1 LVGDGDGDHTQIN
14 FVVKAVE
21 IEYGHV
27 FRDNRVYEPDAF
39 IGVTDR
45 DRVGTSSEVDVGTD
59 NPDDYE
65 VHLTSSSGIVD
76 MYLIKYRQLSSTSWE
91 YVGTL
96 PITIPESDLEDVW
109 YQFELVYASDHAPVG
124 GVGLKY
130 WYIPDGD
137 ITNPVP
143 IPDWVTFSGDCSNLH
158 VEWENVLGNVL
169 PAGPYT
175 GHYSMRVY
183 LLNPD
188 GSLNYAIY
196 TYQFGKWAAPEFD
209 LPVSLCDPDCG
220 SWAIGIQ
227 SRINFTGADPLGG
240 GLVNRSQYYFR
251 YDACHINVDIDIKPG
266 SYPNCFNNDG
276 KGAIPVAIL
285 SSVDFDATQ
294 VNPDTIAL
302 DGQGM
307 RVVGRDNT
315 QAHIEDVNGD
325 GLNDL
330 MVQIADVDGTY
341 VAGNSIAVL
350 TAETVGGESIKGTDS
365 VCIVP

>member
-1 LVGDGDGDHTQIN
+1 
-14 FVVKAVE
+14 
-21 IEYGHV
+21 
-27 FRDNRVYEPDAF
+27 
-39 IGVTDR
+39 
-45 DRVGTSSEVDVGTD
+45 
-59 NPDDYE
+59 
-65 VHLTSSSGIVD
+65 
-76 MYLIKYRQLSSTSWE
+76 
-91 YVGTL
+91 
-96 PITIPESDLEDVW
+96 
-109 YQFELVYASDHAPVG
+109 
-124 GVGLKY
+124 
-130 WYIPDGD
+130 
-137 ITNPVP
+137 
-143 IPDWVTFSGDCSNLH
+143 
-158 VEWENVLGNVL
+158 
-169 PAGPYT
+169 
-175 GHYSMRVY
+175 
-183 LLNPD
+183 
-188 GSLNYAIY
+188 
-196 TYQFGKWAAPEFD
+196 
-209 LPVSLCDPDCG
+209 
-220 SWAIGIQ
+220 
-227 SRINFTGADPLGG
+227 
-240 GLVNRSQYYFR
+240 
-251 YDACHINVDIDIKPG
+251 VDIDIKPG